1 MIHCMFSDDLFYQ
14 KNTFKCP
21 SKISQAVIYQYVIPF
36 QYMGVITS
44 AISGRV
50 TSRKANYLPSYVP
63 KIIELVNC
71 HHDYDKPKNK
81 LLQLLMEADLIVNCY
96 ENRPDHKKAEY
107 IKKIFQTDGGKELLT
122 LCLKKEME

>member
-1 MIHCMFSDDLFYQ
+1 MTRFLES
-14 KNTFKCP
+14 
-21 SKISQAVIYQYVIPF
+21 
-36 QYMGVITS
+36 
-44 AISGRV
+44 
-50 TSRKANYLPSYVP
+50 ANYLPSYVP

-107 IKKIFQTDGGKELLT
+107 IKKIFQTETRHFSLHAPCTKIIKQPWDFVN
-122 LCLKKEME
+122 

>member
-107 IKKIFQTDGGKELLT
+107 IKKIFQTDGGKELLA

>member
-1 MIHCMFSDDLFYQ
+1 M
-14 KNTFKCP
+14 
-21 SKISQAVIYQYVIPF
+21 
-36 QYMGVITS
+36 
-44 AISGRV
+44 
-50 TSRKANYLPSYVP
+50 
-63 KIIELVNC
+63 NC

-107 IKKIFQTDGGKELLT
+107 IKKIFQTDGGKELLA